1 MKVDDF
7 SGKNGFVACY
17 LHDPYHTSHLVL
29 LRPQVLLVRLNRETT
44 SQQILIGKFPSTA
57 LEVAIGTDIVN
68 FQENMGRLGI
78 IVLVAG
84 VVYFILWKVYKNY
97 INKKNAEQE
106 HDPNA

>member
-1 MKVDDF
+1 
-7 SGKNGFVACY
+7 
-17 LHDPYHTSHLVL
+17 
-29 LRPQVLLVRLNRETT
+29 
-44 SQQILIGKFPSTA
+44 
-57 LEVAIGTDIVN
+57 
-68 FQENMGRLGI
+68 MGRLGI